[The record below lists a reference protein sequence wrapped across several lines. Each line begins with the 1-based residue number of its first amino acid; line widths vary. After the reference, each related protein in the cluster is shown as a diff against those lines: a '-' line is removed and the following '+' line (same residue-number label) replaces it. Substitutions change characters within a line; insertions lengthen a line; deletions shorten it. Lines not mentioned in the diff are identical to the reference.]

1 MTTRFGLLLGKPPKP
16 GTLLAEVAASLTA
29 DGDEVEL
36 LLPHEQ
42 EVDPDTLLGRDL
54 VVHRGLHT
62 TLAPLLGALHD
73 RGIPLCTPLAA
84 DEALRDRRL
93 WRARLAA
100 AGLPLPS
107 AVEIGDWSGVLAAAT
122 PGSADAS
129 TSISADASTTTGT
142 STDTST
148 GEVVV
153 KALSGPGR
161 GAQVL
166 AGTARDLPAEAPF
179 PGPYLVETRLPADD
193 LDAKLYLAGGEV
205 RGLLKPSTLVHHHV
219 TSGTPFTPG
228 PELVQL
234 AREAGRVLDAHLAGV
249 DVLRTPDGPVIVDVN
264 AFPGFRGIEDAAA
277 LVAAHLREH
286 ARGG

>member
-16 GTLLAEVAASLTA
+16 GTLLAEVVASLTA
-29 DGDEVEL
+29 DGDEVEV

-42 EVDPDTLLGRDL
+42 EVDPDALHGLDL

-73 RGIPLCTPLAA
+73 RGIPLCTPFAA

-100 AGLPLPS
+100 AGLPQPP
-107 AVEIGDWSGVLAAAT
+107 AVEAGDWQGVITAASSA
-122 PGSADAS
+122 GSAGS
-129 TSISADASTTTGT
+129 G
-142 STDTST
+142 T

-161 GAQVL
+161 GTQVL
-166 AGTARDLPAEAPF
+166 ASTAAALPAQAPF

-193 LDAKLYLAGGEV
+193 TDAKLYVAGDAV
-205 RGLLKPSTLVHHHV
+205 RGLLKPSTLTHAHV
-219 TSGTPFTPG
+219 TSGTPFTPDA
-228 PELVQL
+228 EVVAL
-234 AREAGRVLDAHLAGV
+234 AQEVGRALDAHLFGV
-249 DVLRTPDGPVIVDVN
+249 DVLRTPEGPAVVDVN
-264 AFPGFRGIEDAAA
+264 AFPGFRGIDDAAA
-277 LVAAHLREH
+277 LVTAHLREH
-286 ARGG
+286 ARAV